1 MRILVSGS
9 TRSVREVAAL
19 YPNHVGHLTTPAN
32 GNAPKTLAATGLPW
46 AIDNGAFTGFD
57 APAFCRLLGKAAGLP
72 NCLFVVAPDVVAD
85 ARTTLRRFLLWE
97 PIIRECGF
105 PVAYVLQDGLGGAGV
120 PWRFVDAVFIGGTTE
135 FKFSAAVKRAVAQA
149 NELGK
154 HVHLGRCNTLKRLA
168 YAHSLGCDS
177 VDGSCFSR
185 WADDFLLRSVRFI
198 HQLDTQ
204 KTLLDGCVNA
214 SEKTAS

>member
-1 MRILVSGS
+1 MRIMVSGS
-9 TRSVREVAAL
+9 TRTVREVVKK
-19 YPNHVGHLTTPAN
+19 YPDNLGLMLTPAN
-32 GNAPKTLAATGLPW
+32 GNSPTTASKSGLPFC
-46 AIDNGAFTGFD
+46 IDNGAFSGFD

-135 FKFSAAVKRAVAQA
+135 FKFSAAVKLAVSQA
-149 NELGK
+149 KELGK
-154 HVHLGRCNTLKRLA
+154 HVHMGRVNTLKRLD

-177 VDGSCFSR
+177 VDGSRFSR
-185 WADDFLLRSVRFI
+185 WADDFLLRSVR
-198 HQLDTQ
+198 HVARLESQADLR
-204 KTLLDGCVNA
+204 A
-214 SEKTAS
+214 W